1 MSTVCANV
9 QVRPALGR
17 SECPR
22 RPVELVQLET
32 GSTGSL
38 AAGVCHRDVTRLR
51 VRLGQPEAQLQ
62 LQVEFV
68 AFFRMLRTALSG
80 NMMADSDSDPA

>member
-9 QVRPALGR
+9 QVRPVLGR

-32 GSTGSL
+32 GSTGL
-38 AAGVCHRDVTRLR
+38 LAGVCHVTRHR